1 MIAAFGIGSWEIVL
15 ILAVFAMMIAV
26 PLVVLLIVL
35 LVTRQKNKTRLASQP
50 PPIQPQQS

>member
-1 MIAAFGIGSWEIVL
+1 MMAVFGIGGWEIVL

-26 PLVVLLIVL
+26 PLIVLLIVL
-35 LVTRQKNKTRLASQP
+35 LVNRQGNKARLASQP